1 MGDRTVV
8 DHLDLMKKEIDELT
22 QENGQLRSELR
33 DLTKTLKD
41 F

>member
-8 DHLDLMKKEIDELT
+8 DRLDLMKKEIDELT